1 MGQMTQPIG
10 STVTG
15 RNTGEKWCKYQICSQ
30 YKLYFTGQKTAIKKT
45 KIFYVHYTGQHVLAG
60 THS

>member
-30 YKLYFTGQKTAIKKT
+30 YKLYFTGQKTAI
-45 KIFYVHYTGQHVLAG
+45 
-60 THS
+60 